1 MSSGSGHA
9 MRCDKWP
16 DTSPDDPDTETGV
29 ALRTGIQSNFGYNLF
44 ATVSPFA
51 IISIL
56 TVAVTG
62 CPRIFRGENYAL
74 QTY

>member
-1 MSSGSGHA
+1 MQ
-9 MRCDKWP
+9 CDKWP
-16 DTSPDDPDTETGV
+16 DTSPDAPDTETG
-29 ALRTGIQSNFGYNLF
+29 YNLF
-44 ATVSPFA
+44 AKLSPFA